1 MRKAIIVAI
10 VCVGI
15 LGACGSTVETEP
27 APTVTVTQPAAPAAQ
42 PATQPDASDMVDA
55 MRSAYP
61 EFWTV
66 EDYVIIETAQ
76 MVCETLRG
84 GATALEVGTVAES
97 YLGTDAAAVLV
108 AGAVVYLCPDQE
120 GKIQS

>member
-1 MRKAIIVAI
+1 MRKVIFAIIICVA
-10 VCVGI
+10 I
-15 LGACGSTVETEP
+15 LGACGSTIETEP

-42 PATQPDASDMVDA
+42 PAPDAYDMVDA
-55 MRSAYP
+55 MRAAYP

-66 EDYVIIETAQ
+66 EDYVIIDTAQ

-108 AGAVVYLCPDQE
+108 AGAVVYLCPDQN
-120 GKIQS
+120 GKIRS